1 MITGQHIAE
10 TAETSGL
17 IGTPYSKLDCQALVE
32 EVLKRAGLKIPNYR
46 GSNHMW
52 RSLVYDRA
60 KTADVTPVAGAL
72 AFIVRDDGGEKARGY
87 HDDMKNAAHVAIVID
102 ANTVFEST
110 KGGVQYGKMS
120 RFNYWAK
127 ILDVDYSNG
136 GDEDAG
142 ERPSEAVVKQY
153 LSVIRDNLDEL
164 ERYIHESFGNHLSS

>member
-1 MITGQHIAE
+1 MITGKHIAE

-52 RSLVYDRA
+52 RELVYDRA
-60 KTADVTPVAGAL
+60 KTADVSPVAGAL
-72 AFIVRDDGGEKARGY
+72 AFIVKDDGGEKARGY

-102 ANTVFEST
+102 ADTVFEST

-127 ILDVDYSNG
+127 VKDVDYQNG
-136 GDEDAG
+136 GEDDAG
-142 ERPSEAVVKQY
+142 KRPPYEVVNQFID
-153 LSVIRDNLDEL
+153 VIRDNLDEL
-164 ERYIHESFGNHLSS
+164 ERYLHDYCG